1 MSIDSKKDIIIKDV
15 MDIFEARHP
24 GVHNKI
30 QHSKCV
36 RDTGYNFDALVH
48 DLYEGGITK
57 TLKVAGRY
65 WSGAT
70 SFLPKADRKY
80 ALEVNRILEKRIN
93 KELSLQED
101 KDKIGFLIKIVNEIV
116 EHGFGYQDIKQ
127 VLKRR
132 TNLRFFQVDRY
143 PDKETIEELLYDAHK
158 LVPYKNNIPEHN
170 IKIYGPEHYY
180 EKKELVL
187 HTVAGRK
194 EAGEFNK
201 YGMNQWRPKGKH
213 EGDFKLLKSLYDEWR
228 ERQLK
233 GVNRGLKGKTF
244 GGLLFNEQV
253 RAPYL
258 LVYTQRL
265 RRPTD
270 KQKEQAYPSDTF
282 GYTKL
287 EDETLNWY
295 ISAAMHGI
303 GMAWLANNKGI
314 DASFCK
320 CFFYDKTHPNKI
332 LEPIKYGDSKKIAFM
347 LGLGFEDQNYGQGY
361 RLPESKLEEYVEWE

>member
-80 ALEVNRILEKRIN
+80 ALEVFKIMEKRIH

-170 IKIYGPEHYY
+170 IKIYGPEYFE
-180 EKKELVL
+180 EKKKLVL
-187 HTVAGRK
+187 YTVAGRK
-194 EAGEFNK
+194 KAGEFNK
-201 YGMNQWRPKGKH
+201 Y
-213 EGDFKLLKSLYDEWR
+213 
-228 ERQLK
+228 
-233 GVNRGLKGKTF
+233 
-244 GGLLFNEQV
+244 
-253 RAPYL
+253 
-258 LVYTQRL
+258 
-265 RRPTD
+265 
-270 KQKEQAYPSDTF
+270 
-282 GYTKL
+282 
-287 EDETLNWY
+287 
-295 ISAAMHGI
+295 
-303 GMAWLANNKGI
+303 
-314 DASFCK
+314 
-320 CFFYDKTHPNKI
+320 
-332 LEPIKYGDSKKIAFM
+332 
-347 LGLGFEDQNYGQGY
+347 
-361 RLPESKLEEYVEWE
+361 